1 MKFVNEVK
9 PADEEVEGSVE
20 LRQSP
25 ILYVVAFVE
34 VNNIVNRNSETHV
47 LINRNFQIISKFL
60 AKTKS

>member
-47 LINRNFQIISKFL
+47 LINRNLKIMSKFL